1 VAAIE
6 HPELTVAVP
15 FLDGFTAAVL
25 TGLSLPLIV
34 QLLTSVLAPLRLTE
48 LATVITCVVLGP
60 LLGATLG
67 LALWRQSVV
76 SRVSGTRAKVLPAAL
91 GVAIGLAVGQAVSLG
106 STGLGWDVGHPAWLV
121 GTLAIGTG
129 VTYVIA
135 GLSELWADAVPGF
148 RRARSGWIPAVLLS
162 SLVFGLVLWIAE
174 TLRQAFGGGWLLAS
188 AVLFTIVP
196 SPVLAAIALVLAA
209 AVLWVTLRG
218 RRPGRT
224 PAWLVEGDDE
234 LPWPPRPTRLLGT
247 TVMTGVAGGVV
258 AVVLVLTYRALEGS
272 VQTAQGMH
280 ALPALAV
287 AGVGGAALALCAL
300 VPQRGPGLALLAGP
314 LAVLIAA
321 PAQLLA
327 RGGGGLSAALVDI
340 IVWSPLALGVVAVVS
355 AGGAAA
361 VGARL
366 FRGAP
371 VVAVPVAAALLSGLL
386 GTWAIVDQPTLT
398 PFVEQPDGPVPGPHP
413 AQDFSAEVAIRS
425 YLDEVVPTVQA
436 RLPTALREAERLDA
450 SGADPATVA
459 AQIDD
464 GPTADLRELEEELQ
478 GLDLPDAQL
487 AAAHEDLLATLDLEQ
502 QALRRYTGYLRTGD
516 PAAGAEWE
524 RLQGRADDHFAA
536 WIAELEALLERI
548 QEE

>member
-6 HPELTVAVP
+6 QPELTVAVP

-76 SRVSGTRAKVLPAAL
+76 SRVSGTRARVLPAAL
-91 GVAIGLAVGQAVSLG
+91 GVAVGLAVGQTVSLG

-129 VTYVIA
+129 MTYVVA

-148 RRARSGWIPAVLLS
+148 RHARSGWIPAVLLS

-174 TLRQAFGGGWLLAS
+174 TLHQAFEGGWLLAS
-188 AVLFTIVP
+188 AVLLTVVP
-196 SPVLAAIALVLAA
+196 SPVRAAIALVLAA

-224 PAWLVEGDDE
+224 PPWLVEGDEE

-247 TVMTGVAGGVV
+247 TLLTGVAGGV
-258 AVVLVLTYRALEGS
+258 AAAALVLTYRALEGS
-272 VQTAQGMH
+272 VQTGQGMY
-280 ALPALAV
+280 ALLALAV
-287 AGVGGAALALCAL
+287 VGAGGAALALSAL
-300 VPQRGPGLALLAGP
+300 VPRRGPGLALLAGP
-314 LAVLIAA
+314 LAVLITA

-327 RGGGGLSAALVDI
+327 RGGGDLSADLFDI
-340 IVWSPLALGVVAVVS
+340 VVWSPLGLGVVTMMV

-361 VGARL
+361 VGARV
-366 FRGAP
+366 FRGASA
-371 VVAVPVAAALLSGLL
+371 VAVPVAAALLSGLL
-386 GTWAIVDQPTLT
+386 GTWVIVAAPTLT
-398 PFVEQPDGPVPGPHP
+398 PFLEQPDGPAPRPHP
-413 AQDFSAEVAIRS
+413 AEELAAEVAIRS
-425 YLDEVVPTVQA
+425 YLNEVVATVDA
-436 RLPTALREAERLDA
+436 RFLTALREAERLDA

-459 AQIDD
+459 AQIDN
-464 GPTADLRELEEELQ
+464 GPTADLRKLEEEMQ
-478 GLDLPDAQL
+478 DLDLPDAQL
-487 AAAHEDLLATLDLEQ
+487 AAAHDDLLATLDLEQ
-502 QALRRYTGYLRTGD
+502 QALRHYTHLLRTSD
-516 PAAGAEWE
+516 PAAEAEWK
-524 RLQGRADDHFAA
+524 RLRGRADEHFTA
-536 WIAELEALLERI
+536 WVTELEALLRRV